1 MYFTTSSVLN
11 PNWCGHSLPSIFY
24 IFTMIIKDYPCVVV
38 VGLGNK
44 DIDSDTEM
52 NEEDEKSGN
61 LRQASGGKALLVFTH
76 CK

>member
-1 MYFTTSSVLN
+1 
-11 PNWCGHSLPSIFY
+11 
-24 IFTMIIKDYPCVVV
+24 MIIKDYPCVVV